1 MGLRGPAPKP
11 TALKKLLG
19 NPGERKLNEA
29 EPIPRAGL
37 PHCPDHLDQLAQK
50 EWNRLVVILTG
61 MRVLTEAD
69 YIALA
74 NLCQAYSTLI
84 AAQVQLNKTG
94 ILYKT
99 KSGYV
104 QQSPLLGI
112 ITAQTTI
119 VNNLLREFGLTPS
132 SRTRVAVA
140 PPAEQEQ
147 DEFALLA
154 AEARALLCA
163 N

>member
-1 MGLRGPAPKP
+1 M
-11 TALKKLLG
+11 
-19 NPGERKLNEA
+19 
-29 EPIPRAGL
+29 
-37 PHCPDHLDQLAQK
+37 
-50 EWNRLVVILTG
+50 
-61 MRVLTEAD
+61 
-69 YIALA
+69 
-74 NLCQAYSTLI
+74 
-84 AAQVQLNKTG
+84 
-94 ILYKT
+94 
-99 KSGYV
+99 

-140 PPAEQEQ
+140 PPGEQEQ

-154 AEARALLCA
+154 AEARALMRA